1 MTSAIALGLLKLLLG
16 SAAFAVLG
24 YVGRFYDKRIAGVLL
39 TFPILNGI
47 GILTGADPLAVADS
61 IYAVVVFNG
70 LLLFLTIS
78 CCRVL
83 PPLPDTASAHTK
95 LVARLAVWTMIW
107 ALGAVLVVLYRRH
120 LPGPLGLFLIQI
132 AIAVT
137 AAVVIWKAPRHDL
150 AMPPAARTFAA
161 HGRALFAFWWN
172 GAGFLRLG
180 LFVVCCVLLLVAANF
195 YESKWIGMLSALP
208 LPGLFAVATLSAL
221 ETRQDF
227 DLIRDSVLLGPVSVV
242 AFNWIFAQIVAA
254 LPSNPAMHTMLGTS
268 ALILL
273 LLADAVSIFWIVPR
287 ISAYLDRVRKPV

>member
-1 MTSAIALGLLKLLLG
+1 
-16 SAAFAVLG
+16 
-24 YVGRFYDKRIAGVLL
+24 
-39 TFPILNGI
+39 
-47 GILTGADPLAVADS
+47 
-61 IYAVVVFNG
+61 
-70 LLLFLTIS
+70 
-78 CCRVL
+78 
-83 PPLPDTASAHTK
+83 
-95 LVARLAVWTMIW
+95 
-107 ALGAVLVVLYRRH
+107 
-120 LPGPLGLFLIQI
+120 
-132 AIAVT
+132 
-137 AAVVIWKAPRHDL
+137 
-150 AMPPAARTFAA
+150 MPPAARTFAA

-242 AFNWIFAQIVAA
+242 AFNWIFAQIVAS
-254 LPSNPAMHTMLGTS
+254 LPSDPALHTALGTG